1 MKTTLVT
8 EDSLRR
14 LQREKKIYKW
24 SSQLYTTINL
34 METFANKQTKA
45 SRFNQALPTNGTNS
59 S

>member
-1 MKTTLVT
+1 
-8 EDSLRR
+8 
-14 LQREKKIYKW
+14 
-24 SSQLYTTINL
+24 